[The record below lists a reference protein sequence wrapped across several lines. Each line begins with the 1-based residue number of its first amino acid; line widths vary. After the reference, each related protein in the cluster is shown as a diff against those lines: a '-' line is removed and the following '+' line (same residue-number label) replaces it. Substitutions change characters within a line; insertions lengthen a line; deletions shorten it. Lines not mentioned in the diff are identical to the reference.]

1 MIAQGIDVSK
11 HNGLIDFNAVKE
23 AGIEFVIIRAG
34 YGKALTQVDPYFE
47 QNYRNAKRAGLKVGA
62 YWYSYTETVQGAV
75 LEAQTCINAIKGKL
89 FDLPI
94 YYDVEE
100 KKQIGQGSQFLG
112 DIIEHFCDTMEK
124 AGYFTGLYMSESYLK
139 NVPMRVLVKYAVWV
153 AQWGKSCT
161 YELTRWGVWQYSNKG
176 TISGIQG
183 AVDLNKMVIDYP
195 TIIRNAKLNGYND
208 IFNLGLME
216 QQIVNEEAL
225 KILRD
230 CKAKLEELRDRY
242 L

>member
-94 YYDVEE
+94 YPAFSIV
-100 KKQIGQGSQFLG
+100 SQKCS
-112 DIIEHFCDTMEK
+112 II
-124 AGYFTGLYMSESYLK
+124 S
-139 NVPMRVLVKYAVWV
+139 P
-153 AQWGKSCT
+153 
-161 YELTRWGVWQYSNKG
+161 
-176 TISGIQG
+176 
-183 AVDLNKMVIDYP
+183 
-195 TIIRNAKLNGYND
+195 RNWEPCP
-208 IFNLGLME
+208 ICFFSSTS
-216 QQIVNEEAL
+216 
-225 KILRD
+225 
-230 CKAKLEELRDRY
+230 
-242 L
+242 